1 MLKPFSL
8 TLVLRVAV
16 LALLF
21 SNIGFNSLNL
31 QASAASDKL
40 KVTALLIE
48 DRDRI
53 RACKGSFTQ
62 ATVDYAIWKKG
73 NPKVTGNVDRVA
85 YWDEQCLI
93 RVISNKPLSGTQF
106 LQIKQG
112 IEWVDICSLSFWAER
127 LSKQNCSK
135 KFGGKQSLGKVSG
148 KNLVCTF
155 KRGECLG
162 HFDYG
167 TPSLGVYTQTEGDFC
182 LETSISKLELRVRV
196 DSGTNQYVSNSVIF
210 SYLNTDKVIN
220 KGDQCV
226 LVTSSSS
233 GELPGQG
240 SSSGTSGTSLPQCS
254 VAQIRQHSTLAK
266 SFNEFRN
273 MYLDSVDIMDESIN
287 GMNKTFI
294 SGNQTAYE
302 GWRKNLVDSTA
313 LARLTATDAID
324 TQNKL
329 IALMQQCAF
338 NYGIVITQPYGF
350 ITTDENRRGYQF
362 PSFKIP

>member
-1 MLKPFSL
+1 M
-8 TLVLRVAV
+8 
-16 LALLF
+16 LALLLAT
-21 SNIGFNSLNL
+21 IGVYSLNL
-31 QASAASDKL
+31 QASASSDKL
-40 KVTALLIE
+40 KVTALLID

-62 ATVDYAIWKKG
+62 STVDYAIWKKG

-93 RVISNKPLSGTQF
+93 RVISNKPLSGTQY

-135 KFGGKQSLGKVSG
+135 KFGGKQTLGKVSG

-155 KRGECLG
+155 KSGECLG
-162 HFDYG
+162 HFDYS
-167 TPSLGVYTQTEGDFC
+167 TPSLGVYTRTEGDFC

-196 DSGTNQYVSNSVIF
+196 VSGTNQYVSNSVTY

-220 KGDQCV
+220 KGDKCV
-226 LVTSSSS
+226 LDTSYSSS
-233 GELPGQG
+233 GKSPGQG
-240 SSSGTSGTSLPQCS
+240 STSGTSGTSLPQCS
-254 VAQIRQHSTLAK
+254 VTQIRQHSALTK
-266 SFNEFRN
+266 SFNEWRN
-273 MYLDSVDIMDESIN
+273 MYLDSVSLMNESID

-313 LARLTATDAID
+313 VARSTATEAID

-329 IALMQQCAF
+329 IALMQQCAL
-338 NYGIVITQPYGF
+338 NYGIVVTQPYGF
-350 ITTDENRRGYQF
+350 ITTDENRSGYQF
-362 PSFKIP
+362 PTFQIP